1 MLQVKKGNQHTRKD
15 AGWEKEWMILD
26 NSAIEMK
33 DIKVTKRDSLCVKNY
48 IALSLFVVAV
58 TIHL

>member
-1 MLQVKKGNQHTRKD
+1 
-15 AGWEKEWMILD
+15 MILD
-26 NSAIEMK
+26 NSAIEMI
-33 DIKVTKRDSLCVKNY
+33 DIRVTKRDSLCVKNY